1 MLEAPD
7 AFTVV
12 ILFLVSGTLRS
23 NLDPFNLHDDVTLW
37 DALKRVYLVDSS
49 PYDSPSTKEA
59 TQEDEVQS
67 IQRFT
72 LDTVIE
78 DEGNNLS
85 VGQVKTSHLIHFKF
99 LHVSSLFL

>member
-1 MLEAPD
+1 MLEPPD

-12 ILFLVSGTLRS
+12 ILFSVSGTLRS
-23 NLDPFNLHDDVTLW
+23 NLDPFNLHDDLTLW
-37 DALKRVYLVDSS
+37 DALKRVNLVDSS
-49 PYDSPSTKEA
+49 PYDSPSTSKEA
-59 TQEDEVQS
+59 TQEDDVQT

-85 VGQVKTSHLIHFKF
+85 VGQVRKTPCLVPIV
-99 LHVSSLFL
+99 HV